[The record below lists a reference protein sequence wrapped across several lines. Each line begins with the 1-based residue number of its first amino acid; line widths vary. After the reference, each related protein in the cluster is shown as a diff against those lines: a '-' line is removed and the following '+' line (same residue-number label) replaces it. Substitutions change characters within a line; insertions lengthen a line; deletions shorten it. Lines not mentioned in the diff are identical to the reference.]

1 MVHTS
6 VRDICFGKFK
16 EPLYHQA
23 LEFVYCMLIHMHMQV
38 LAGMDELRAIMGP
51 SFANV
56 ESFLDNLQFLL
67 EEYNTLPGIA
77 CDLT

>member
-1 MVHTS
+1 
-6 VRDICFGKFK
+6 
-16 EPLYHQA
+16 
-23 LEFVYCMLIHMHMQV
+23 MLIHMHMQV